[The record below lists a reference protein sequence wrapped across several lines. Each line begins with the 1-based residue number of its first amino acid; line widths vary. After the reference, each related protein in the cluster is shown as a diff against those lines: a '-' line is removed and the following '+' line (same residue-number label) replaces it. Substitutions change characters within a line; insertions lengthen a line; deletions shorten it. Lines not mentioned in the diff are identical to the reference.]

1 MMYQHARPSIGG
13 IITSRVR
20 VDAPICDHET
30 IVEAERSGD
39 ETMVRI
45 ISGCKSV
52 QGYADRL
59 KKVSMSDLMDLE
71 GSKIM
76 KLASESGLTPTCLVP
91 VAVYN
96 VCWMEHGL
104 ISKRLA
110 IQKKRICI
118 EFLD

>member
-1 MMYQHARPSIGG
+1 MPVPRFGG

-30 IVEAERSGD
+30 IVVAEKSGEETLVRITSDCKTVQGFAER
-39 ETMVRI
+39 M
-45 ISGCKSV
+45 KS
-52 QGYADRL
+52 
-59 KKVSMSDLMDLE
+59 VSMSDLMDLE
-71 GSKIM
+71 GSKII
-76 KLASESGLTPTCLVP
+76 KNASASGLTPTCLVP

-96 VCWMEHGL
+96 ACWMEHGL

-110 IQKKRICI
+110 IQKKSICI